1 MTILHQIGDL
11 LRDALSA
18 IPLGLVRVLFVALPA
33 AVLIWVL
40 TLPRSETSAPEVNG
54 QSGANLKWGAALA
67 LGVQIV
73 IYALL

>member
-11 LRDALSA
+11 LRDALSS
-18 IPLGLVRVLFVALPA
+18 IPLGLVRILFVALPV

-40 TLPRSETSAPEVNG
+40 TLPRSETSAPEQNG
-54 QSGANLKWGAALA
+54 RPGANLKWGAALA